1 MVQGYRL
8 DPDGRVADERFA
20 VVYAP
25 KRARDRVPEGNVQVV
40 ETEAMALA
48 TADAARKLYPARVI
62 GPARSSE
69 GVSVYYIVCW
79 LDGGPG

>member
-1 MVQGYRL
+1 MVQGYHL
-8 DPDGRVADERFA
+8 DPDGKVTGECYA

-25 KRARDRVPEGNVQVV
+25 KRTRDRVPEGNVRVV
-40 ETEAMALA
+40 ETEAAARA
-48 TADAARKLYPARVI
+48 TADPAKKLFPACVI

-79 LDGGPG
+79 LDADAG

>member
-1 MVQGYRL
+1 MVRGYRL
-8 DPDGRVADERFA
+8 DPEGKVADECFA

-25 KRARDRVPEGNVQVV
+25 KRTRDRVPEGNVQVV
-40 ETEAMALA
+40 ATEAAALA
-48 TADAARKLYPARVI
+48 AADAARKLYPARVV

-79 LDGGPG
+79 LDVT